1 MIAHSVDRLLAP
13 AGTLLFAEGESGE
26 VAYLI
31 RSGSVEI
38 FVSRPHGV
46 LTLATRGPGEIF
58 GEMAII
64 DAGPRAASA
73 RARTDCELT
82 PVSRQQ
88 FTHRLT
94 QVDPVL
100 RMCLSVV
107 IERCRGTVAM
117 LDRCSDV
124 DPLDKEASTW
134 KSDFLLATS
143 MLSLES
149 ELRLAVRCNELEL
162 HFQPIVEMEKNRLA
176 GFEALMR
183 WRHPEC
189 GFLPPSEF
197 IPVAEASGLI
207 VDLTSWCLTEVS
219 RIAPLIARA
228 ASANPRAIDPLLFSI
243 NVSGL
248 DIVQSS
254 FPDSIRQ
261 ALHLSGLTP
270 NSMQLEITESVLM
283 KEPARAAAALEA
295 CRHLGISIAV
305 DDFGTGYSSL
315 SHLSTLPITTLKI
328 DRTFVRSMVTNPI
341 NRRII
346 KTILRLADELEISVV
361 AEGVED
367 RDEAR
372 DLARMGCTFGQGYH
386 FARPMPLEQAI
397 NLARS
402 WGTFDGAF
410 AGNPRRGG
418 DGRDTTPLVFP
429 GATVRRIR

>member
-13 AGTLLFAEGESGE
+13 AGTLLFTEGESGD

-38 FVSRPHGV
+38 FVTRPHGV

-64 DAGPRAASA
+64 DDGPRAASA

-88 FTHRLT
+88 FTHRLS
-94 QVDPVL
+94 QIDPVM

-107 IERCRGTVAM
+107 IDRCRGTVAM
-117 LDRCSDV
+117 LDRSD
-124 DPLDKEASTW
+124 DEEPPDKDASSW
-134 KSDFLLATS
+134 RNEFLGAKS

-149 ELRLAVRCNELEL
+149 ELRLAARCNELEL
-162 HFQPIVEMEKNRLA
+162 HFQPIVQLDKNRLA
-176 GFEALMR
+176 GFEVLMR

-207 VDLTSWCLTEVS
+207 VELTSWCLTEVS
-219 RIAPLIARA
+219 RVAPTIVRA
-228 ASANPRAIDPLLFSI
+228 ALANPSAMNPLLFSI

-248 DIVQSS
+248 DIVQNS
-254 FPDSIRQ
+254 FPEAIKR
-261 ALHLSGLTP
+261 ALRMSGLGP
-270 NSMQLEITESVLM
+270 NSLQLEITESVLM
-283 KEPARAAAALEA
+283 KEPARAAAALDS
-295 CRHLGISIAV
+295 CRDLGISIAV

-346 KTILRLADELEISVV
+346 KTILRLAEELEISVV

-367 RDEAR
+367 KDEAR

-410 AGNPRRGG
+410 AGNPRRRDG
-418 DGRDTTPLVFP
+418 GRDMTPFVFP
-429 GATVRRIR
+429 GATVRRLR

>member
-1 MIAHSVDRLLAP
+1 MIAHSIDRLLAP
-13 AGTLLFAEGESGE
+13 AGTLLFAEGESGD

-38 FVSRPHGV
+38 FVTRPHGE
-46 LTLATRGPGEIF
+46 LTLATRGPGEIL

-88 FTHRLT
+88 FTHRLS
-94 QVDPVL
+94 QIDPVM

-107 IERCRGTVAM
+107 IDRCRGTVAM
-117 LDRCSDV
+117 LDRSGDEEL
-124 DPLDKEASTW
+124 LDKDALSW
-134 KSDFLLATS
+134 KNDFLRARS

-149 ELRLAVRCNELEL
+149 ELRLAARCNELEL
-162 HFQPIVEMEKNRLA
+162 HFQPIVQFDKNRLA
-176 GFEALMR
+176 GFEVLMR

-207 VDLTSWCLTEVS
+207 VELTSWCLTEVS
-219 RIAPLIARA
+219 RVAPTIVRA
-228 ASANPRAIDPLLFSI
+228 ALANPNAMHPLLFSI

-248 DIVQSS
+248 DIVQNS
-254 FPDSIRQ
+254 FPEAIER
-261 ALHLSGLTP
+261 ALRMSGLGP
-270 NSMQLEITESVLM
+270 RSMQLEITESVLM
-283 KEPARAAAALEA
+283 KEPARAAAALDA

-367 RDEAR
+367 KDEAR

-402 WGTFDGAF
+402 WGTFEGAF
-410 AGNPRRGG
+410 VGNPRRVDG
-418 DGRDTTPLVFP
+418 GRDTTPLAFP
-429 GATVRRIR
+429 GAIVRRLR